1 MKDDVDGDG
10 TSTCDGDR
18 DDNDA
23 SINLDDVDGDGYSTN
38 DGDCNDEDPNVIPID
53 EDGDGFSVNCD
64 DDCDDN
70 NIHVRPFAPEII
82 GDGIDQ
88 DCDGEDQ
95 LQMISAYGHYNC
107 GLNTDSQIRCWGG
120 DSYGVC

>member
-1 MKDDVDGDG
+1 M
-10 TSTCDGDR
+10 
-18 DDNDA
+18 
-23 SINLDDVDGDGYSTN
+23 
-38 DGDCNDEDPNVIPID
+38 IPID

-70 NIHVRPFAPEII
+70 NIHIRPFAPEII

-95 LQMISAYGHYNC
+95 VQMISAYGHYNC

-120 DSYGVC
+120 DYYGSVSAAPEGHTVLLNQALILIVH